1 MICSH
6 CKFFKKNYLC
16 LHWVFFLNWRIIALQ
31 CCVGFCLKQFESA
44 VLCICPLPLEPP
56 SLFPSH
62 PSTSSQSARLGFLF
76 YMATSYQLSILHM
89 VVYICQCY
97 LLTSQQWCAGSLQ
110 WHLGFSLVVAHRLS
124 CPKACGILVPRP
136 GIQPKFPALKG
147 GFLTTGPPG
156 KSPL

>member
-89 VVYICQCY
+89 VVYICQ
-97 LLTSQQWCAGSLQ
+97 SHSPNSS
-110 WHLGFSLVVAHRLS
+110 HLPFSTESKRPFSTAS
-124 CPKACGILVPRP
+124 CLPC
-136 GIQPKFPALKG
+136 PASRFICTI
-147 GFLTTGPPG
+147 FLD
-156 KSPL
+156 SIYSH